1 MSLRKFFT
9 VFYAAAVAS
18 HLVGCA
24 ALQKVAYKPLPPIPS
39 YLPSVE
45 GTAIRR
51 VAILPLYCEQDSAGS
66 LRAMD
71 IAFNAELNKTN
82 LFELVPISRAQLEGL
97 AARRQISSV
106 EVLPADLL
114 QQLVMRFGVDGVLF
128 TDVTHYFPYQPI
140 SVGARSKL
148 VDVRT
153 GQIRWATDFLFD
165 CGKPEVAQ
173 AARGYYLLNSQKN
186 LPIPDDGT
194 SILQS
199 PARFSQFVA
208 FQTYRT
214 LLNRPPASDRKIV
227 LNSPQK
233 TPMTQ

>member
-1 MSLRKFFT
+1 MTNTLRI
-9 VFYAAAVAS
+9 ALCALAAVSA
-18 HLVGCA
+18 LTGCA
-24 ALQKVAYKPLPPIPS
+24 TKPKPLKPLSTIPS
-39 YLPSVE
+39 YLPERE

-71 IAFNAELNKTN
+71 MAFNAELNKTS
-82 LFELVPISRAQLEGL
+82 LFELVPIGRAQMESLTT
-97 AARRQISSV
+97 RRQISSV
-106 EVLPADLL
+106 EVLPGDLI
-114 QQLVMRFGVDGVLF
+114 QQLVARYGVDAVLF

-153 GQIRWATDFLFD
+153 GQIRWATDYLFD
-165 CGKPEVAQ
+165 SGRPEVAE
-173 AARGYYLLNSQKN
+173 AARGYYLKSSQKN

-208 FQTYRT
+208 HETYRT
-214 LLNRPPASDRKIV
+214 LLSPPPAGPQKIV
-227 LNSPQK
+227 LNSPQNP
-233 TPMTQ
+233 PMTN